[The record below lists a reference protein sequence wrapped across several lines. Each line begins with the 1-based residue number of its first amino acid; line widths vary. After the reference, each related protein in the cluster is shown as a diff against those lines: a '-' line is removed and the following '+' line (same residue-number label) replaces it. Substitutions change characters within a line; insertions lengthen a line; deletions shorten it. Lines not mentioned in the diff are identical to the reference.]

1 MDRVTKEKALWLL
14 GQKADGAGITYSEI
28 ALETGYSKQQ
38 LIRLSHSL
46 EESGEAAAL
55 AHGNSVLRPHN
66 TARPEEIAY
75 LRKLKE
81 PYPNV
86 TIAHFKDIYIEDVL
100 ENPEKAN
107 DVGRYGLC
115 MRGPTWFREL
125 FAKEGWRSPAFTG
138 KRGDADATQHPM
150 REPLPRMGM
159 MAQVDA
165 TPYDWLSTGESWCR
179 ASRSGRCDD
188 VRPRRMVHG
197 DRMHAR
203 MMIETVSRRGI
214 LRSMYSDKDS
224 VFRTVKDGSPTQFA
238 FMMRD
243 LGIRMIFAGSPQ
255 AKGRVERYNSTAQMR
270 LPTDAARFG
279 IDSYDKLNSWFNDFY
294 APYLNAKF
302 SYPPR
307 DPVSD
312 FIPLPEGTD
321 LSRIFRTRE
330 TRVSHGCTISYGG
343 ARYMMADAD
352 GVVLEVPDGTVLDVH
367 VDAVTEEMYVER
379 SGRRWGCRPISPRE
393 PADISSAPDRRGA
406 AASPVAD
413 VRRECS

>member
-1 MDRVTKEKALWLL
+1 MHL
-14 GQKADGAGITYSEI
+14 GVDDAT
-28 ALETGYSKQQ
+28 T
-38 LIRLSHSL
+38 
-46 EESGEAAAL
+46 
-55 AHGNSVLRPHN
+55 SVLGGWFME
-66 TARPEEIAY
+66 TE
-75 LRKLKE
+75 
-81 PYPNV
+81 
-86 TIAHFKDIYIEDVL
+86 
-100 ENPEKAN
+100 
-107 DVGRYGLC
+107 C
-115 MRGPTWFREL
+115 MRG
-125 FAKEGWRSPAFTG
+125 
-138 KRGDADATQHPM
+138 
-150 REPLPRMGM
+150 
-159 MAQVDA
+159 
-165 TPYDWLSTGESWCR
+165 Y
-179 ASRSGRCDD
+179 
-188 VRPRRMVHG
+188 
-197 DRMHAR
+197 AR
-203 MMIETVSRRGI
+203 MMIETVSRHGI

-224 VFRTVKDGSPTQFA
+224 VFRALKDGSPTQFA

-270 LPTDAARFG
+270 LPTDAVRFG
-279 IDSYDKLNSWFNDFY
+279 IDSYDKLNPWFNDFY

-379 SGRRWGCRPISPRE
+379 SSRRWGCRPISPRE
-393 PADISSAPDRRGA
+393 PADISSAPDRRGLQHLLSQMSGENA
-406 AASPVAD
+406 A
-413 VRRECS
+413 RRG

>member
-1 MDRVTKEKALWLL
+1 MDRVTKEKALRLL

-28 ALETGYSKQQ
+28 ALETGYSKRQF
-38 LIRLSHSL
+38 IRLSHSL
-46 EESGEAAAL
+46 EESGETAAL
-55 AHGNSVLRPHN
+55 AHGNSGSRPHN
-66 TARPEEIAY
+66 AARPEEIAY

-100 ENPEKAN
+100 ENPKKAN
-107 DVGRYGLC
+107 DVERYGLC
-115 MRGPTWFREL
+115 MRGSTWFREL

-138 KRGDADATQHPM
+138 KRRDADATQHPM

-197 DRMHAR
+197 DRMHAQICEDDDR
-203 MMIETVSRRGI
+203 DREQVRHPKIDVFGQGLRLQGAEGRIPDPVRLHDARPGHPHDLRGI
-214 LRSMYSDKDS
+214 APGQGEGGEIQFDSPDAPAHRRREVRDRQLR
-224 VFRTVKDGSPTQFA
+224 
-238 FMMRD
+238 
-243 LGIRMIFAGSPQ
+243 Q
-255 AKGRVERYNSTAQMR
+255 AQ
-270 LPTDAARFG
+270 
-279 IDSYDKLNSWFNDFY
+279 
-294 APYLNAKF
+294 F

-393 PADISSAPDRRGA
+393 PADISSAPDCRGLQHLLSQMSGENAARRG
-406 AASPVAD
+406 
-413 VRRECS
+413 

>member
-55 AHGNSVLRPHN
+55 AHGNSGSRPHN
-66 TARPEEIAY
+66 AARPEEIAY

-86 TIAHFKDIYIEDVL
+86 TIAHFRDIYIEDVL

-107 DVGRYGLC
+107 DVERYGLC

-138 KRGDADATQHPM
+138 KRGDADGRQHPM

-203 MMIETVSRRGI
+203 MMIETVSRHGI

-224 VFRTVKDGSPTQFA
+224 VFRALKDGSPTQFA

-243 LGIRMIFAGSPQ
+243 LGIRMIFARSPQ
-255 AKGRVERYNSTAQMR
+255 AKERVERYNSTAQMR
-270 LPTDAARFG
+270 LPTDAVRFG
-279 IDSYDKLNSWFNDFY
+279 IDSYDKLNS
-294 APYLNAKF
+294 
-302 SYPPR
+302 
-307 DPVSD
+307 
-312 FIPLPEGTD
+312 
-321 LSRIFRTRE
+321 RILRAT
-330 TRVSHGCTISYGG
+330 
-343 ARYMMADAD
+343 
-352 GVVLEVPDGTVLDVH
+352 P
-367 VDAVTEEMYVER
+367 
-379 SGRRWGCRPISPRE
+379 
-393 PADISSAPDRRGA
+393 
-406 AASPVAD
+406 
-413 VRRECS
+413 